1 MRKLGLNMQ
10 KTDQDEQNK
19 HSAALQEILAL
30 GERQIRD
37 GKIQPAAEVI
47 KRLRERRREP

>member
-1 MRKLGLNMQ
+1 MQ
-10 KTDQDEQNK
+10 KTDQNEQSK

-37 GKIQPAAEVI
+37 GKIQPAVEVI
-47 KRLRERRREP
+47 KRLRERRMDP

>member
-1 MRKLGLNMQ
+1 MRNLGLNMQ
-10 KTDQDEQNK
+10 KTDQNEQSK